1 MRQNVSNT
9 IIVIPARMAA
19 ARLPGKPLRH
29 IGDAPM
35 IVQVW
40 RRAIEANIGRV
51 IVACDGDDIASII
64 RAEGGEAIITD
75 PDLPSG
81 SDRVAAALTRID
93 PDQVFSHVINLQGD
107 LPEMRADMLVALDQ
121 ALNND
126 AFDIITPVALLTAEE
141 VYLDSVVKAVVS
153 WPDND
158 ITQTGWVIYF
168 SRAPIPY
175 GGVIDEKAPNQTISD
190 RTTSELAAMWHHVGV
205 YGWRRSA
212 LEQFIAL
219 PPSPLERSEKLEQ
232 LRAIEAGMRIGAIA
246 VDMAIT
252 GIDTEADLEAA
263 AKRLK

>member
-9 IIVIPARMAA
+9 IIVIPARMSAS
-19 ARLPGKPLRH
+19 RLPGKPLRH
-29 IGDAPM
+29 VGDAPM

-40 RRAIEANIGRV
+40 RRAIEADIGRV
-51 IVACDGDDIASII
+51 IVACDGGDIAGII

-81 SDRVAAALTRID
+81 SDRVAAALAQID

-107 LPEMRADMLVALDQ
+107 LPEMRPDMLVKLNQ
-121 ALNND
+121 ALNSD

-141 VYLDSVVKAVVS
+141 VHLDSVVKAVVS

-158 ITQTGWVIYF
+158 ITQTGWAIYF

-175 GGVIDEKAPNQTISD
+175 GGVIDEKASD
-190 RTTSELAAMWHHVGV
+190 QTTSELAAMWHHVGV

-263 AKRLK
+263 AKRFDLT